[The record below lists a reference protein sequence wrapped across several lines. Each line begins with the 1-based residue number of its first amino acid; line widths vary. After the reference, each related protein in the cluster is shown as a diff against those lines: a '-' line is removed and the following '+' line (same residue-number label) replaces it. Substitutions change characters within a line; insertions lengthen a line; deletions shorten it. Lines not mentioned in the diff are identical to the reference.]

1 MLEGGM
7 VDDPGWI
14 VRSSCSRLSVSNE
27 EVVVKSENQKQRHEG
42 TCVFMWLHVAISWRN
57 LGISKQLNIQSRIS
71 KQLCLGDG
79 LYFLR
84 PQMS

>member
-27 EVVVKSENQKQRHEG
+27 EVVVNSENQKQRHEG
-42 TCVFMWLHVAISWRN
+42 TCVFMWLHVAIS
-57 LGISKQLNIQSRIS
+57 
-71 KQLCLGDG
+71 
-79 LYFLR
+79 
-84 PQMS
+84 

>member
-1 MLEGGM
+1 M

-42 TCVFMWLHVAISWRN
+42 TCVVMWLHVAIS
-57 LGISKQLNIQSRIS
+57 
-71 KQLCLGDG
+71 
-79 LYFLR
+79 
-84 PQMS
+84 